1 MAVSIVRLEGEQK
14 VNTSTADAQGA
25 QSVTAL
31 ADGGW
36 LVTWTSDEQD
46 GSDWGVYQQRYNADG
61 SLRGSEQRVNTYT
74 TNSQEWSSVTALAD
88 GGWVV
93 TWQSW
98 TQDGSG
104 LGVYQQR
111 YNANGSLNGSEQRVN
126 TYTTDSQWQ
135 PSVTALKDGGWL
147 VTWES
152 AGQDGSFD
160 GIYQQRYNADGS
172 LNGSEQRVSTY
183 TTSDQESPSVTA
195 LADGGWAVT
204 WQSAGQDGSLYGIYQ
219 QRYNADGSR
228 NGSEQRVNTYTTDW
242 QWQPSV
248 TALKD
253 GGWLV
258 TWSSNGQDGSGSGVY
273 QQRYS
278 LVAAFGE
285 GKEIGSGSTDHE
297 VFQVKNGG
305 LSAGDSLEAGLGTDT
320 LRMSETGT
328 LDLTAPDLLTGIEL
342 VQGSSGND
350 IIVSD
355 AIRLTEI
362 VGIQGGAGSDAL
374 RLKAGAYDL
383 ANKLVSGIE
392 AITLLG
398 TGSITVSDKATALL
412 THSQTQDGTLILVDD
427 SFTLAERTQLYHQGI
442 RSVTDAGG
450 THVLQPAATTLSLSA
465 VQENAAAGTVIG
477 TLAASDPNPGDGL
490 RFDLI
495 DSAGGRFALQNGTL
509 VVAAGATLDYEQAAA
524 HQIVVRVTDAG
535 GISVD
540 KTFTIAVTD
549 ANEAPAAL
557 TLTGGFVQ
565 ELAASATLVG
575 VLGAGDPDA
584 GDGLT
589 YMLLDNADGRFT
601 LGTDPDTG
609 LTRVLVAN
617 GAKLDFEQAPSH
629 QITVRVTDRGG
640 LTRDQAFTITIG
652 DVSVETLTG
661 TSGSNVL
668 TGGAGQDRLSGGLG
682 RDTLT
687 GGGGQ
692 DVFVFDTKPGSSN
705 LDRIT
710 DFNPRDDA
718 LWLDNAIFKALGK
731 AGSVTKPALLKSGFF
746 YAGAAAHDSSDR
758 LIYNKKTGAL
768 FYDADGTGAAKP
780 VQIATLAKKLALSHK
795 DFFVI

>member
-1 MAVSIVRLEGEQK
+1 MVASIVRLEGEQK
-14 VNTSTADAQGA
+14 VNTYIS
-25 QSVTAL
+25 SN
-31 ADGGW
+31 
-36 LVTWTSDEQD
+36 
-46 GSDWGVYQQRYNADG
+46 QQA
-61 SLRGSEQRVNTYT
+61 
-74 TNSQEWSSVTALAD
+74 
-88 GGWVV
+88 
-93 TWQSW
+93 
-98 TQDGSG
+98 
-104 LGVYQQR
+104 
-111 YNANGSLNGSEQRVN
+111 
-126 TYTTDSQWQ
+126 
-135 PSVTALKDGGWL
+135 
-147 VTWES
+147 
-152 AGQDGSFD
+152 
-160 GIYQQRYNADGS
+160 
-172 LNGSEQRVSTY
+172 
-183 TTSDQESPSVTA
+183 PSVTA
-195 LADGGWAVT
+195 LA
-204 WQSAGQDGSLYGIYQ
+204 
-219 QRYNADGSR
+219 
-228 NGSEQRVNTYTTDW
+228 
-242 QWQPSV
+242 
-248 TALKD
+248 D

-258 TWSSNGQDGSGSGVY
+258 TWSSNGQDGSGWGIYQQRYNANGSLRGTEQRVNTYISSDQEDPSITALADGGWLVTWTSSGQDGSGRGIYQQRYNADGSLRGSEQKVNTYTTNGQLEPSVTALADGGWVVTWNSTGQDGSGYGVY
-273 QQRYS
+273 QQRYR

-285 GKEIGSGSTDHE
+285 GKEIGSGSADNDLFE
-297 VFQVKNGG
+297 VRNGG
-305 LSAGDSLEAGLGTDT
+305 LSAGDSLEAGGGIDI

-328 LDLTAPDLLTGIEL
+328 LDLTAPSVLTGIEI
-342 VQGSSGND
+342 VQGSAGND
-350 IIVSD
+350 AIVMNVARLAGIIG
-355 AIRLTEI
+355 LK
-362 VGIQGGAGSDAL
+362 GGAGFDAL
-374 RLKAGAYDL
+374 RLKAGTYDFTDKVL
-383 ANKLVSGIE
+383 SGFE
-392 AITLLG
+392 
-398 TGSITVSDKATALL
+398 SIVLEGASWATFNDKATALL
-412 THSQTQDGTLILVDD
+412 THSQTADGTLILVDD

-442 RSVTDAGG
+442 RTVTDAAG
-450 THVLQPAATTLSLSA
+450 THVLQPAATTLSQAA

-495 DSAGGRFALQNGTL
+495 DSAGGRFALQNGKL
-509 VVAAGATLDYEQAAA
+509 VVAAGATLDFERASA

-540 KTFTIAVTD
+540 KTFTIAITD

-589 YMLLDNADGRFT
+589 YALLDNADGRFT
-601 LGTDPDTG
+601 LVTDPETG
-609 LTRVLVAN
+609 LARVLVAN
-617 GAKLDFEQAPSH
+617 GVKLDFEQAPAH

-668 TGGAGQDRLSGGLG
+668 TGGAGQDRLNGGLG
-682 RDTLT
+682 KDTLS

-692 DVFVFDTKPGSSN
+692 DVFVFDTKPNTRTN

-710 DFNPRDDA
+710 DFSPRDDA

-731 AGSVTKPALLKSGFF
+731 AGSVTKPALLKSSFF
-746 YAGAAAHDSSDR
+746 YAGTAAHDSSDR